1 MRLPQKYHNTKVTK
15 DDLVFDSKKEM
26 RRWNE
31 LLLLRKA
38 GEISNLE
45 RQVKFVLIPA
55 QRINGRVVE
64 RECSYIADFVYT
76 ENGKKVVEDVKGYRT
91 EVYKLKRKMMLYTYG
106 IKIKEI

>member
-1 MRLPQKYHNTKVTK
+1 MRSQKYHNTKVTK
-15 DDLVFDSKKEM
+15 GDLVFDSKKEAL
-26 RRWNE
+26 RWNE

-38 GEISNLE
+38 GAISNLE
-45 RQVKFVLIPA
+45 RQVKFVLIPT
-55 QRINGRVVE
+55 QTRNGKVVE

-91 EVYKLKRKMMLYTYG
+91 EVYKLKRKLMLYTYG